1 MVKSMRI
8 QQFVQTLF
16 TRRQV
21 AMKASRIVCAILE
34 AQSARLTEIAR
45 VMPGSLAGCYKEIQR
60 FVAQNDVKA
69 GLLRLLQPYATF
81 VIGDVTEIPRR
92 QARRTAYVGKLSDG
106 KTRGFW
112 LLMLATAFQ
121 GRAIP
126 FHFITYSSKTIRQE
140 ATSRNME
147 HCRAFAGIKAVLGDR
162 PLILDREFSYLELLL
177 NLVAEGAHFV
187 IRLNLGSHPPLMLS
201 KTGQRIDLVVS
212 PEETVVYRDLLYKE
226 QVRVQV
232 IGHWQ
237 HGFGQPLWLMTDL
250 QPEQALS
257 LYQQRMKIEESFRDL
272 KNLLGLDR
280 IMSQRRDYLEQI
292 LALVMIAYAI
302 GLLLGETLRNRLS
315 DTTHSKRQLY
325 SGLFLLLQH
334 RPRISRLVAQ
344 QVASTTLLA
353 FTCLVS
359 AAVRTHV

>member
-1 MVKSMRI
+1 MQV

-16 TRRQV
+16 TRKQV
-21 AMKASRIVCAILE
+21 AVKASRIVRAILE

-45 VMPGSLAGCYKEIQR
+45 AMPGPVAACYKEIQR

-69 GLLRLLQPYATF
+69 GLLRLLQPDATF
-81 VIGDVTEIPRR
+81 VIGDVTEVPRR
-92 QARRTAYVGKLSDG
+92 QARRTEYVGKLSDG

-112 LLMLATAFQ
+112 LLMLATPFQ

-177 NLVAEGAHFV
+177 NLVAEEAHFV
-187 IRLNLGSHPPLMLS
+187 IRLNLGSHPPVMLS

-212 PEETVVYRDLLYKE
+212 PDQTVVYRDLLYKE

-237 HGFGQPLWLMTDL
+237 RGFGQPLWLITDL
-250 QPEQALS
+250 PPEQALR
-257 LYQQRMKIEESFRDL
+257 LYQQRMKIDESFRDL

-280 IMSQRRDYLEQI
+280 VMSQRRDYLEQV

-302 GLLLGETLRNRLS
+302 GLLLGEILRDKLFDR
-315 DTTHSKRQLY
+315 THSKRRLY
-325 SGLFLLLQH
+325 SGLFLLLEH
-334 RPRISRLVAQ
+334 KPPVPRAMVQ
-344 QVASTTLLA
+344 QIASAALLA

-359 AAVRTHV
+359 APVRTNV

>member
-1 MVKSMRI
+1 MVKSMQI
-8 QQFVQTLF
+8 QRFVQTLF
-16 TRRQV
+16 ACKHV
-21 AMKASRIVCAILE
+21 AVKADRIVRAILQ

-45 VMPGSLAGCYKEIQR
+45 AMPGSLAACYKEIQR

-69 GLLRLLQPYATF
+69 ELLRLLQPEATF
-81 VIGDVTEIPRR
+81 VIADVTEIPRP
-92 QARRTAYVGKLSDG
+92 QARRTEYVGKLSDG

-112 LLMLATAFQ
+112 LLMLATPFQ

-177 NLVAEGAHFV
+177 NLVAEEVHFV
-187 IRLNLGSHPPLMLS
+187 IRLNLGSHPPVMLS
-201 KTGQRIDLVVS
+201 RTGQRIDLVVS
-212 PEETVVYRDLLYKE
+212 PEQTVVYRDLLYKD

-237 HGFGQPLWLMTDL
+237 RGFGQPLWLITDL
-250 QPEQALS
+250 QPEQALR

-280 IMSQRRDYLEQI
+280 VMSQRRDYLEQV

-302 GLLLGETLRNRLS
+302 GLLLGETLCDKLFRRT
-315 DTTHSKRQLY
+315 DSKRRLY
-325 SGLFLLLQH
+325 SGLFLLLAH
-334 RPRISRLVAQ
+334 RPQVPHAVAQ
-344 QVASTTLLA
+344 QIAATALLA

-359 AAVRTHV
+359 APVRTHV

>member
-1 MVKSMRI
+1 MGKMQSTITSEIIR
-8 QQFVQTLF
+8 L
-16 TRRQV
+16 
-21 AMKASRIVCAILE
+21 
-34 AQSARLTEIAR
+34 SAREMRKISVPLR
-45 VMPGSLAGCYKEIQR
+45 KDVWQLKGMVSRLRKSVSEIQR

-69 GLLRLLQPYATF
+69 ELLRLLQPEATF
-81 VIGDVTEIPRR
+81 VIGDVTEVPRR
-92 QARRTAYVGKLSDG
+92 QARRTGYVGKLSDG

-112 LLMLATAFQ
+112 LLMLATPFQ

-187 IRLNLGSHPPLMLS
+187 IRLNLGSHPPVMLS

-212 PEETVVYRDLLYKE
+212 PEQTVIHRDLLYKD

-237 HGFGQPLWLMTDL
+237 RGFGQPLWLITDL
-250 QPEQALS
+250 QPEQALR

-280 IMSQRRDYLEQI
+280 VMNQRRDYLEQV
-292 LALVMIAYAI
+292 LALVMIAYAV
-302 GLLLGETLRNRLS
+302 GLLLGETLRDKLFDR
-315 DTTHSKRQLY
+315 THSKHRLY
-325 SGLFLLLQH
+325 SGLFLLLEH
-334 RPRISRLVAQ
+334 RPQVPHATAQ
-344 QVASTTLLA
+344 QIASAALRT

-359 AAVRTHV
+359 APVRTHV

>member
-1 MVKSMRI
+1 MQI

-16 TRRQV
+16 TRKQV
-21 AMKASRIVCAILE
+21 AVKASRIVRAILE

-45 VMPGSLAGCYKEIQR
+45 VMPGSLAARYKELQR
-60 FVAQNDVKA
+60 FVVQNDVKA
-69 GLLRLLQPYATF
+69 GLLRLLQPDATF

-92 QARRTAYVGKLSDG
+92 QARRTEYVGKLSDG

-112 LLMLATAFQ
+112 LLMLATPFQ

-147 HCRAFAGIKAVLGDR
+147 HCRALAGIKAVLGNR

-177 NLVAEGAHFV
+177 NLAAEEVHFV

-212 PEETVVYRDLLYKE
+212 PEQTVVYRDLLYKE
-226 QVRVQV
+226 QVRVHV

-237 HGFGQPLWLMTDL
+237 RGFGQPLWLITDL

-272 KNLLGLDR
+272 KNLLGVDR
-280 IMSQRRDYLEQI
+280 IMNQRRDYLEQI

-302 GLLLGETLRNRLS
+302 GLLLGESLRDKLF
-315 DTTHSKRQLY
+315 DTSHSKRRLY
-325 SGLFLLLQH
+325 SGLFLLLEH
-334 RPRISRLVAQ
+334 RPRVPHAMAQ
-344 QVASTTLLA
+344 QIASAALLA

-359 AAVRTHV
+359 APVRTHV

>member
-1 MVKSMRI
+1 MVKSTRV

-16 TRRQV
+16 TRKQV
-21 AMKASRIVCAILE
+21 AVKASRIVRAILE

-45 VMPGSLAGCYKEIQR
+45 MMPGSLAACYKELQR
-60 FVAQNDVKA
+60 FVAQNDAKA
-69 GLLRLLQPYATF
+69 GLLRLLQPEATF
-81 VIGDVTEIPRR
+81 VIGDVTEVPRR
-92 QARRTAYVGKLSDG
+92 QARRTEYVGKLSDG

-112 LLMLATAFQ
+112 LLMLATPFQ

-177 NLVAEGAHFV
+177 NLAAEEAHFV
-187 IRLNLGSHPPLMLS
+187 IRLNLGSHPPVMLS

-212 PEETVVYRDLLYKE
+212 PGQTVVYRDLLYKE

-237 HGFGQPLWLMTDL
+237 HGFGQPLWLITDL
-250 QPEQALS
+250 QPEQALR

-280 IMSQRRDYLEQI
+280 VMNQRRDYLEQI

-302 GLLLGETLRNRLS
+302 GLLLGESLRDKLF
-315 DTTHSKRQLY
+315 DTTHSKHRLY
-325 SGLFLLLQH
+325 SGLFLLLEH
-334 RPRISRLVAQ
+334 RPRVPRAMAQ
-344 QVASTTLLA
+344 QIASTALLA
-353 FTCLVS
+353 FTSLVS
-359 AAVRTHV
+359 APVRTHV

>member
-16 TRRQV
+16 TRQQV
-21 AMKASRIVCAILE
+21 AVKASRIVSAILE

-45 VMPGSLAGCYKEIQR
+45 VMPGSLAACYKELQR

-69 GLLRLLQPYATF
+69 GLLRLLQPDASF
-81 VIGDVTEIPRR
+81 VIGDMTEVPRR

-147 HCRAFAGIKAVLGDR
+147 HCRAFAGIKALLGDR

-177 NLVAEGAHFV
+177 NLVAEEVHFV

-201 KTGQRIDLVVS
+201 KTGQRIDLIVS
-212 PEETVVYRDLLYKE
+212 PEETVVYRDLLYKG

-237 HGFGQPLWLMTDL
+237 HGFGQPLWLITDL
-250 QPEQALS
+250 QPELALG

-280 IMSQRRDYLEQI
+280 IMNQRRDYLEQV

-302 GLLLGETLRNRLS
+302 GLLLGETLREQLF
-315 DTTHSKRQLY
+315 DTTHSKHRLY
-325 SGLFLLLQH
+325 SGLFLLLEH
-334 RPRISRLVAQ
+334 RPRLSRHMAQ
-344 QVASTTLLA
+344 RIASTALLA
-353 FTCLVS
+353 FTGLVS
-359 AAVRTHV
+359 APVRTHV

>member
-16 TRRQV
+16 TRQQV
-21 AMKASRIVCAILE
+21 AVKASRIVRAILE

-45 VMPGSLAGCYKEIQR
+45 VMPGSLAACYKELQR

-69 GLLRLLQPYATF
+69 GLLRLLQPDASF
-81 VIGDVTEIPRR
+81 VIGDVTEVPRR

-147 HCRAFAGIKAVLGDR
+147 HCRAFAGIKALLGDR

-177 NLVAEGAHFV
+177 NLVAEEVHFV

-201 KTGQRIDLVVS
+201 KTGQRIDLIVS

-226 QVRVQV
+226 
-232 IGHWQ
+232 
-237 HGFGQPLWLMTDL
+237 
-250 QPEQALS
+250 
-257 LYQQRMKIEESFRDL
+257 
-272 KNLLGLDR
+272 
-280 IMSQRRDYLEQI
+280 
-292 LALVMIAYAI
+292 
-302 GLLLGETLRNRLS
+302 
-315 DTTHSKRQLY
+315 
-325 SGLFLLLQH
+325 
-334 RPRISRLVAQ
+334 
-344 QVASTTLLA
+344 
-353 FTCLVS
+353 
-359 AAVRTHV
+359 